1 MRQSDTTV
9 SFSSGTDL
17 YLWGVYLLN
26 MAASVFDA
34 IEAALPT
41 EGEGLKGQI
50 RGNIQFSIS
59 GVDYHLALRADD
71 EPAAITR
78 GIKDADLTVTV
89 DEKVFLQLCSG
100 ELSPVNAFM
109 SQKVRVKGKMPLAM
123 KLEKIL
129 ALARPRAKL

>member
-1 MRQSDTTV
+1 M
-9 SFSSGTDL
+9 
-17 YLWGVYLLN
+17 LN

-59 GVDYHLALRADD
+59 GVDYHLALRADV
-71 EPAAITR
+71 PAAITR

>member
-1 MRQSDTTV
+1 M
-9 SFSSGTDL
+9 
-17 YLWGVYLLN
+17 LN

-59 GVDYHLALRADD
+59 GVDYHLALRAD